1 MSKYF
6 KRVIKVRTNNTTW
19 TNDKLHI
26 EFEVPFD
33 DDHEPNKSEIK
44 IYNLTHDSRVKFKR
58 GNRLVLNAGYYGDIG
73 VILDGEITNVRS
85 EKTGTDRATIIKVL
99 DTHGVTSKKT
109 VKKTYKQKT
118 RSSTII
124 RDLANAIGLK
134 IKVLDLPNDKIQKKG
149 YNVSGS
155 ALDTIERL
163 ADDCN
168 ASFYF
173 SKGYLYIRDIRK
185 GDNTN
190 FILTPS
196 TGLIGSPE
204 IFERKYQNKTVKG
217 YNVKALLQHNVSTA
231 AILSLNCETVK
242 GKFRVISGKH
252 VATRN
257 DFQTQFDCIS
267 SK

>member
-44 IYNLTHDSRVKFKR
+44 IYNLTHDSRAKFKR
-58 GNRLVLNAGYYGDIG
+58 GNRLVLNAGYSGDYG
-73 VILDGEITNVRS
+73 VILDGEITNVRT
-85 EKTGTDRATIIKVL
+85 EKTGTDRATIIRVI
-99 DTHGVTSKKT
+99 DSHGVDSKKT
-109 VKKTYKQKT
+109 LKRSYKKGVRT
-118 RSSTII
+118 STII
-124 RDLANAIGLK
+124 HDLANSIKLK
-134 IKVLDLPNDKIQKKG
+134 LKVLDLPKDKVQKKG
-149 YNVSGS
+149 YSASGS
-155 ALDTIERL
+155 VLDSIERL

-173 SKGYLYIRDIRK
+173 SKGHLYIRDIRK

-204 IFERKYQNKTVKG
+204 LFERNYQNKTVKG
-217 YNVKALLQHNVSTA
+217 YNVKALLQHNISTA
-231 AILSLNCETVK
+231 AILSLNCETTK

>member
-19 TNDKLHI
+19 TNEKLHI

-33 DDHEPNKSEIK
+33 DDHEPNKSEIR
-44 IYNLTHDSRVKFKR
+44 IYNLTYDSRAKFKR
-58 GNRLVLNAGYYGDIG
+58 GNRLVLNAGYKGDYG
-73 VILDGEITNVRS
+73 VILDGEISSVRT
-85 EKTGTDRATIIKVL
+85 EKTGADRATIIRVI
-99 DTHGVTSKKT
+99 DSHGVSSKKT
-109 VKKTYKQKT
+109 LKKSYKKGVKT
-118 RSSTII
+118 STII
-124 RDLANAIGLK
+124 RDLASAINLK
-134 IKVLDLPNDKIQKKG
+134 IKVLDLPTDKVQKKG
-149 YNVSGS
+149 YSVSGS
-155 ALDTIERL
+155 VLDAIERL

-173 SKGYLYIRDIRK
+173 SKGHLYIRDIRK
-185 GDNTN
+185 GDNRK
-190 FILTPS
+190 FVLTS
-196 TGLIGSPE
+196 TTGLIGSPE
-204 IFERKYQNKTVKG
+204 LFERKYQNKTVKG
-217 YNVKALLQHNVSTA
+217 YKVDALLQHNVSTA
-231 AILSLNCETVK
+231 AILSLSCKTVK